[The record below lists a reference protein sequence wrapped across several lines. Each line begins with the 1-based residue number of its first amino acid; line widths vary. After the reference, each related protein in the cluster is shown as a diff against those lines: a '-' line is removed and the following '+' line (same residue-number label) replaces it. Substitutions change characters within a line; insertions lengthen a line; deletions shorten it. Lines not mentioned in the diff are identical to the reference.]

1 MPSRTLQLAAGD
13 ILGLITDGIYE
24 YENESREQ
32 FGMDRV
38 AALVRA
44 HRDIPMEHLLL
55 TLRDAAA
62 TFGGTAPQL
71 DDITIVLLHRQ
82 REHD

>member
-1 MPSRTLQLAAGD
+1 
-13 ILGLITDGIYE
+13 
-24 YENESREQ
+24 
-32 FGMDRV
+32 
-38 AALVRA
+38 
-44 HRDIPMEHLLL
+44 MEHLLL